1 MTAVAQTYPLARN
14 EEGTMTKKVLIVDD
28 EEDVRTY
35 LHSLLTNNG
44 FQTELATDGEDG
56 FRKLNRFSPDIIILD
71 IIMPNQSGV
80 GFYRKLKK
88 SDVHKDIPV
97 IFLSAVTQY
106 KDFFSRDRQAVP
118 QPQDFIEKPFSPQ
131 ELLNKVRMYIK

>member
-1 MTAVAQTYPLARN
+1 LRGDKKERKM
-14 EEGTMTKKVLIVDD
+14 GKKVLIVDD

-35 LHSLLTNNG
+35 LNSLLSNNG
-44 FQTELATDGEDG
+44 YDTKIAVDGEDG
-56 FRKLNRFSPDIIILD
+56 FQKVNEFYPDIIILD

-88 SDVHKDIPV
+88 SEAYKDIPV

-106 KDFFSRDRQAVP
+106 KDFFARERNSVP
-118 QPQDFIEKPFSPQ
+118 QPQAFIEKPFSPQ
-131 ELLNKVRMYIK
+131 DLLEKIATYIK